1 MLSLIF
7 LHKTKMKRQQNHK
20 SAPCPKLLYE
30 NSVKLKKTI
39 EFNYKIGLNTEFI
52 DI

>member
-20 SAPCPKLLYE
+20 GAPCH
-30 NSVKLKKTI
+30 I
-39 EFNYKIGLNTEFI
+39 ELTGKALGTRTDQTTEAAHQS
-52 DI
+52 